1 MRLRTLCVAMASWSA
16 IGQQCTVSNNTFISV
31 TNCTGDVCSVSPLEM
46 SQLPHLPA
54 FTEQLISGAAGRC
67 NGTVVFGQPLSI
79 RYSDISYVGS
89 LEVRRATELFVSWVN
104 QERRPHDGRPTAHG
118 ALPRRWRW
126 FEPNSSDERDVPRL
140 RDGRVSSLLA
150 GPDGPCFFARALRG
164 VESIDGLFQRCRT
177 SSTTELMS
185 GASPITM

>member
-1 MRLRTLCVAMASWSA
+1 MFMRLLTLCVAMASWSA

-79 RYSDISYVGS
+79 RYSDISYTGS

-104 QERRPHDGRPTAHG
+104 TRRGGLTVGGQQLMVRYHVVGDGSNPTQVTNATYH
-118 ALPRRWRW
+118 AS
-126 FEPNSSDERDVPRL
+126 ET
-140 RDGRVSSLLA
+140 
-150 GPDGPCFFARALRG
+150 
-164 VESIDGLFQRCRT
+164 VESAHFLLGPYG
-177 SSTTELMS
+177 STLV
-185 GASPITM
+185 